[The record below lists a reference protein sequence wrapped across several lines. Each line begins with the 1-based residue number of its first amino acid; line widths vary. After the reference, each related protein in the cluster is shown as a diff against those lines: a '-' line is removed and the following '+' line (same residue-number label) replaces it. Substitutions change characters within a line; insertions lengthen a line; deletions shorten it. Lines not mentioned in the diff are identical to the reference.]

1 MTNPFSE
8 LELPLDCTVDWDQ
21 NVLKLTKWNWQYSQ
35 CLEFQKRAQKF
46 IQNNRKLKVYIF
58 TNHPHCFTMGRGNER
73 GDDSLVPFE
82 KEQAQNLKFPLFHIH
97 RGGGLTFHYPGQW
110 IFYPIVALKESLSL
124 NDLTCWLLKKVQ
136 RTLSEDLE
144 IDHVITATK
153 LMGVWRNK
161 QKLAS
166 IGIGA
171 SRFVTEHGLAL
182 NILHDKEM
190 FDEVNKTSPCG
201 MAPEVYTSVDQ
212 VLSKTSEDLIE
223 KFHNAFINNLEAH

>member
-1 MTNPFSE
+1 M
-8 LELPLDCTVDWDQ
+8 V
-21 NVLKLTKWNWQYSQ
+21 TKWNWEYSE
-35 CLEFQKRAQKF
+35 CLSFQKQAQKF

-58 TNHPHCFTMGRGNER
+58 TNHPHCFTLGRGNER
-73 GDDSLVPFE
+73 GDDTLVPFE
-82 KEQAQNLKFPLFHIH
+82 KETAKDFKFPLYNIH

-110 IFYPIVALKESLSL
+110 IFYPILALKESFALGDLS
-124 NDLTCWLLKKVQ
+124 WWMLKSVQ
-136 RTLSEDLE
+136 KTLSEKFY
-144 IDHVITATK
+144 IDNVITATK

-182 NILHDKEM
+182 NLIYDKKM

-201 MAPEVYTSVDQ
+201 INPETYTSVDR
-212 VLSKTSEDLIE
+212 I
-223 KFHNAFINNLEAH
+223 INNDSNNLIAVFHKHFLQIIIAP

>member
-1 MTNPFSE
+1 MTDNFSA
-8 LELPLDCTVDWDQ
+8 LEIPRDCIVEEDS
-21 NVLKLTKWNWQYSQ
+21 NILMVTKWNWEYSQ
-35 CLEFQKRAQKF
+35 CLEFQKKAQKF
-46 IQNNRKLKVYIF
+46 IQQNRKLKIYIF

-73 GDDSLVPFE
+73 GDESLVPFE
-82 KEQAQNLKFPLFHIH
+82 KESASDFKFPLYNIH

-124 NDLTCWLLKKVQ
+124 HDLTCWMLKTVQ
-136 RTLSEDLE
+136 QTLTEKLK

-182 NILHDKEM
+182 NIIYDEEM
-190 FDEVNKTSPCG
+190 FLEVHKTSPCG
-201 MAPEVYTSVDQ
+201 IAPETYTSVDQ
-212 VLSKTSEDLIE
+212 VLEGNKKDLI
-223 KFHNAFINNLEAH
+223 KIFHQYFIERIKSH